1 MIGIAHDSRSKQS
14 FLGDAILFDKLLI
27 IEMDNKDNV

>member
-14 FLGDAILFDKLLI
+14 FWGDDVLFDKLQF
-27 IEMDNKDNV
+27 IEMDYKDNV